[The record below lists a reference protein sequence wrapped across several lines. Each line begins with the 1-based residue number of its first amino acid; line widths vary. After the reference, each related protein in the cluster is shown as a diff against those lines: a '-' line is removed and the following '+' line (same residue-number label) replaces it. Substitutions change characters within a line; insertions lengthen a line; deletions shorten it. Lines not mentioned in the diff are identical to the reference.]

1 MANWCNNYLILSGTA
16 AAIEDSV
23 KIFTKIEEEQN
34 RTGKYYL
41 PEFVTAESSNMTDII
56 VAENTINYQTRWV
69 PNLEALVQIAKH
81 TGVDFASQYDE
92 LQMGII
98 GEATYQNGI
107 FSNIRLDGNDLQ
119 QYHYDMDTATYRYNG
134 ENYEDEWSVLMK
146 LLENKKA
153 GLKEFQTTNNIT
165 KEQLTLLYGELS
177 AADFV
182 LKFAE
187 HKNFD
192 SARTGFYALNNDV
205 KRKIENFLT
214 NAGEKKLEH
223 FANRDKFIAFEYL
236 INLVNEWN
244 NEQRTN
250 HLSR

>member
-56 VAENTINYQTRWV
+56 VVENTINYQTRWV

-98 GEATYQNGI
+98 GEATYQTEYFRISGLTAMI
-107 FSNIRLDGNDLQ
+107 FSNTIMTWILQ
-119 QYHYDMDTATYRYNG
+119 LIVIMERIMKMNGRY
-134 ENYEDEWSVLMK
+134 S
-146 LLENKKA
+146 
-153 GLKEFQTTNNIT
+153 
-165 KEQLTLLYGELS
+165 
-177 AADFV
+177 
-182 LKFAE
+182 
-187 HKNFD
+187 
-192 SARTGFYALNNDV
+192 
-205 KRKIENFLT
+205 
-214 NAGEKKLEH
+214 
-223 FANRDKFIAFEYL
+223 
-236 INLVNEWN
+236 
-244 NEQRTN
+244 
-250 HLSR
+250 